1 MADWSELPLSLRL
14 FMRMYRWRRIDPV
27 PWAPLRKPLKQSRVA
42 IVSTAGLVRSDQER
56 FDDTVKGGD
65 WSFREIADDTAPG
78 SLIDSH
84 RSESFDHA
92 GLDSDK
98 NLGFPLDRLH
108 ELVEANVIGSA
119 NHRHLSFMG
128 SITAPGRLIA
138 KSAPVAA
145 GLMVEDQVDAV
156 ILIPI

>member
-1 MADWSELPLSLRL
+1 MAEWSELPLSLRL

-27 PWAPLRKPLKQSRVA
+27 PWAPLRKPLQQSRVA
-42 IVSTAGLVRSDQER
+42 IVSTAGLVRPDQER

-65 WSFREIADDTAPG
+65 WSFREIADDTAAG

-84 RSESFDHA
+84 RSESFDHE
-92 GLDSDK
+92 GLDSDP

-108 ELVEANVIGSA
+108 ELVEANVIGSS
-119 NHRHLSFMG
+119 NRRHFSFMG
-128 SITAPGRLIA
+128 SITAPGRLMA
-138 KSAPVAA
+138 KSAPVVA
-145 GLMVEDQVDAV
+145 GLLVEDEVDAV